1 MKKLT
6 GIICGIMLLAGSSLF
21 AEGPVAAGNIEL
33 GIGKI
38 VSYDRIWNDDITVNG
53 FNIGTFGNSYNNAS
67 EYGIMFPTPTYTFSY
82 FVANGLALGLKGG
95 YSYMKEKDA
104 DDPFTQWFIAPEVKF
119 YVPLSEMLL
128 IDAHGSVGYSMVDA
142 GGEYNWD
149 RMSFELGVGLDI
161 LFTQQF
167 AMVIG
172 VDYFYSPDRKVDGEN
187 EEDSAYSKIG
197 VSVGFKT
204 FLSMMS
210 Y

>member
-6 GIICGIMLLAGSSLF
+6 GIICGIMLLAGSSLY
-21 AEGPVAAGNIEL
+21 AEGPVAAGNLEL

-187 EEDSAYSKIG
+187 DEDSAYSKIG

>member
-161 LFTQQF
+161 LFTQMAVF
-167 AMVIG
+167 S
-172 VDYFYSPDRKVDGEN
+172 FE
-187 EEDSAYSKIG
+187 
-197 VSVGFKT
+197 
-204 FLSMMS
+204 L
-210 Y
+210 

>member
-187 EEDSAYSKIG
+187 DEDSAYSKIG